1 LLQIFLLILGF
12 ILVVKGADFLIKG
25 ACSLADRMKVSELAV
40 GLTVVAFGTSLPE
53 LSVNI
58 LASVQGNSGIA
69 IGNVL
74 GSNIANI
81 LLILGISAVIYPLT
95 VTRGTVLKE
104 IPFCLL
110 AVVVFGFL
118 ANDRIINAD
127 GRSVLTRS
135 DGLVM
140 LSFFIIFIYYTIG
153 IAKDVRKDIG
163 DYVHKEKY
171 GTVKTIVLI
180 SLGIVSLS
188 LGGKWIVDG
197 AVFVAAGL
205 GVSQTLIG
213 LTIVAVGTSVPELA
227 TSVVAALKKN
237 PDIAVGNIVGSNIFN
252 IFFILGI
259 SSIIRPLPMQARDNI
274 DIIVVIIATLLL
286 FLSMF
291 TGKKRTLDRWEGCV
305 FIFFYAAYIALVIIL
320 R

>member
-1 LLQIFLLILGF
+1 MLQIFLLILGF
-12 ILVVKGADFLIKG
+12 VLVVKGADFLIKG
-25 ACSLADRMKVSELAV
+25 ACSLADRIKVSELAV

-53 LSVNI
+53 FSVNV
-58 LASVQGNSGIA
+58 LASVQGDSGIA

-81 LLILGISAVIYPLT
+81 LLILGISAAIYPLT

-118 ANDRIINAD
+118 ANDKIINAD
-127 GRSVLTRS
+127 SRSVLARS

-140 LSFFIIFIYYTIG
+140 LSFFLIFIYYTVG
-153 IAKDVRKDIG
+153 IARDVQRDVE
-163 DYVHKEKY
+163 DYVRERKY
-171 GTVKTIVLI
+171 GVGKTIVLI
-180 SLGIVSLS
+180 FAGIVSLS

-197 AVFVAAGL
+197 AVFVAIGL
-205 GVSQTLIG
+205 GVSQRLVG
-213 LTIVAVGTSVPELA
+213 LTIVSVGTSIPELA
-227 TSVVAALKKN
+227 TSVVAACRKN

-252 IFFILGI
+252 VIFILGI
-259 SSIIRPLPMQARDNI
+259 SSIIRPMPMQGRGNI

-291 TGKKRTLDRWEGCV
+291 TGKKRTLDRWEGWV